1 MSPFQPSFTGFAD
14 AITNTSSPTDSYI
27 YYLPLG
33 IALPGGARP
42 TCSECLN
49 KTMAIFANA
58 ASNASQP
65 ISTNYVSAARQ
76 IDLGCGPNFVNATIP
91 PAHGGVGTL
100 SPPSMINGLIAL
112 IVVVLGLLL

>member
-1 MSPFQPSFTGFAD
+1 MIDLGFAD

-42 TCSECLN
+42 TCSQCLN

-65 ISTNYVSAARQ
+65 ISANYISAAQ
-76 IDLGCGPNFVNATIP
+76 EIDLGCGPNFVNATIP
-91 PAHGGVGTL
+91 AVHSFAVGNF
-100 SPPSMINGLIAL
+100 SPPSIANGLMAL
-112 IVVVLGLLL
+112 IVVFFVLVP